1 MAEDKPTSSGN
12 DLDSAETQEWLDSL
26 DYALETHG
34 PLGVQHLLMQLEEW
48 AKRKG
53 VDIPFSANT
62 AYLNTISVSKQ
73 PAYPG
78 DREIERRIKSMVRW
92 NAMAM
97 VVRANR
103 EYDGIGGHIS
113 TYASQATLIEVGMN
127 HFFHGRDSE
136 RGGDIIY
143 FQGHAAPGVYA
154 RAFME
159 GRLDT
164 EHLENFRRELR
175 EPGGL
180 PSYPHPWLMPDFWAP
195 STPLSGHLIAVPKKT
210 QTRGKKDTSS

>member
-12 DLDSAETQEWLDSL
+12 DLDAVETQEWLDSL

-34 PLGVQHLLMQLEEW
+34 PEGVQHLLAQLEEW

-62 AYLNTISVSKQ
+62 SYLNTIPVSKQ

-78 DREIERRIKSMVRW
+78 DREIERRIKSIVRW

-113 TYASQATLIEVGMN
+113 TYASAATLVEI
-127 HFFHGRDSE
+127 
-136 RGGDIIY
+136 
-143 FQGHAAPGVYA
+143 A
-154 RAFME
+154 RTTS
-159 GRLDT
+159 G
-164 EHLENFRRELR
+164 NRR
-175 EPGGL
+175 
-180 PSYPHPWLMPDFWAP
+180 
-195 STPLSGHLIAVPKKT
+195 
-210 QTRGKKDTSS
+210 